1 MKASKI
7 YSHLIIEPY
16 SDLFGMAGLCLFALR
31 SESGKN
37 HQSDQTES
45 LKPTDDP
52 GLSAFDI
59 LFERKPKNPI

>member
-7 YSHLIIEPY
+7 YSHLIIKPY
-16 SDLFGMAGLCLFALR
+16 SDLSGMAELCLIALR
-31 SESGKN
+31 SESGKKQ
-37 HQSDQTES
+37 QSDQTES
-45 LKPTDDP
+45 LKPTEDP

>member
-7 YSHLIIEPY
+7 YSHLIIKPY
-16 SDLFGMAGLCLFALR
+16 SDLFGMVGLCLFALR
-31 SESGKN
+31 SEFEKIQ
-37 HQSDQTES
+37 QSDQTES
-45 LKPTDDP
+45 LKPIGDP

>member
-7 YSHLIIEPY
+7 YSHLIIITY
-16 SDLFGMAGLCLFALR
+16 SDIFGMVGVCLLTLQ
-31 SESGKN
+31 SESGKIY
-37 HQSDQTES
+37 QFDQTQS
-45 LKPTDDP
+45 LKPNRDL